1 MVLLLYSSTV
11 LSSNT
16 YMAGA
21 VAGPEPKYGTK
32 VEPGLKINTG
42 FMRNWYKKN

>member
-1 MVLLLYSSTV
+1 
-11 LSSNT
+11 
-16 YMAGA
+16 MAGA

-42 FMRNWYKKN
+42 FMRNWYKKKLKHFFFFK